1 MTFYFDHE
9 KLDAYRFA
17 LEFTAWT
24 TDIIER
30 LPTKVAARDQLDRA
44 TTSAVNNIC
53 EGNGKFALRDR
64 RRYFD
69 IALGSE
75 LECAGCLDVLY
86 VRRKISEEELETG
99 KRLLQRAVS
108 TLIGLIRSVDRRIGE
123 DGPVYYVDSDAEGFV
138 PQ

>member
-1 MTFYFDHE
+1 MIYYFDHE
-9 KLDAYRFA
+9 KLDAYQAA

-30 LPTKVAARDQLDRA
+30 LPTRVAARDQLDRA

-64 RRYFD
+64 RRYLD

-75 LECAGCLDVLY
+75 LECAGCLDVLF
-86 VRRKISEEELETG
+86 VRKKITAEELESG
-99 KRLLQRAVS
+99 KRMLQRAVS
-108 TLIGLIRSVDRRIGE
+108 TLIGLIRSVERRIGE
-123 DGPVYYVDSDAEGFV
+123 DGPVYFVGGSDEDIAL
-138 PQ
+138 

>member
-1 MTFYFDHE
+1 MTYYFDHE
-9 KLDAYRFA
+9 KLDAYQA
-17 LEFTAWT
+17 ILDFTAWT

-44 TTSAVNNIC
+44 STSAVNNIC

-75 LECAGCLDVLY
+75 LECAGCLDVLF
-86 VRRKISEEELETG
+86 VRNKISAEELDAG
-99 KRLLQRAVS
+99 KRKLQRSVS
-108 TLIGLIRSVDRRIGE
+108 TLIGLIRSVERRIGE
-123 DGPVYYVDSDAEGFV
+123 DGPVYYIAGEEPDSSIE
-138 PQ
+138 